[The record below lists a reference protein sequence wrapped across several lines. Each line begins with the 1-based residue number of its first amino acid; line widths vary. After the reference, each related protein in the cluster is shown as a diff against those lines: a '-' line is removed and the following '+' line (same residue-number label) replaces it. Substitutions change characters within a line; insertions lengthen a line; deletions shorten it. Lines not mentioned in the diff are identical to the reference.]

1 MAPVLLQRHRVVAT
15 AVVLALFAIAI
26 TASIFHSSALDDAEE
41 AAKRQAAT
49 QEAAQLRA
57 DFQAHQAQITASIRA
72 DIAAGRLDDAN
83 GLLKKYRPV
92 ANGSLDALAASAA
105 TPKGKP

>member
-1 MAPVLLQRHRVVAT
+1 MAPVLLQRHRVIAT
-15 AVVLALFAIAI
+15 VVVLALFMIAI
-26 TASIFHSSALDDAEE
+26 VASIFHSTALDEAEE

-49 QEAAQLRA
+49 QEAAQLKA
-57 DFQAHQAQITASIRA
+57 DFQTHHAQIAASIRA

-92 ANGSLDALAASAA
+92 ADGSLDALAAAA
-105 TPKGKP
+105 APKEKP

>member
-1 MAPVLLQRHRVVAT
+1 MKAPVLFQRHRVIASV
-15 AVVLALFAIAI
+15 VVLVLFAIAI
-26 TASIFHSSALDDAEE
+26 TASILHSSALDEAE
-41 AAKRQAAT
+41 AAAKQQAAT

-83 GLLKKYRPV
+83 RLLKKYRPI
-92 ANGSLDALAASAA
+92 ARGSLDALADE
-105 TPKGKP
+105 